1 MPNHN
6 NRQLRE
12 EEEEAPRRARAARPP
27 TARGRRSHP
36 PTRPAAFCSDGTL
49 LALGAAPKK
58 GDISRYRTQG
68 HTEVARRAAAA
79 RLRPDPPAA
88 AAKRRRCD
96 ACEEDPSA
104 HSFFSI
110 GVDKRGWEVLYC
122 CPARARRKEPYSSSE
137 HTFKRIEAAME
148 RARPAGTGKFV
159 MAVDLHGLGVRDLD
173 PRTGTICTSAFL
185 AHLPGQIG
193 QCCILDAP
201 LLFKFSWRL
210 IAALLDAET
219 AEKVQMLRGESMHT
233 TLKSTATQRGG
244 LREVPKMSAAGLDH
258 LPPSYAE
265 LVQPMDNRPPTV
277 PATPPTA
284 ADGAAAADHADKEE
298 MMVKIEDPQQQPLTT
313 AALLA
318 MYDDTEEFV

>member
-1 MPNHN
+1 
-6 NRQLRE
+6 
-12 EEEEAPRRARAARPP
+12 
-27 TARGRRSHP
+27 
-36 PTRPAAFCSDGTL
+36 
-49 LALGAAPKK
+49 
-58 GDISRYRTQG
+58 
-68 HTEVARRAAAA
+68 
-79 RLRPDPPAA
+79 
-88 AAKRRRCD
+88 
-96 ACEEDPSA
+96 
-104 HSFFSI
+104 
-110 GVDKRGWEVLYC
+110 
-122 CPARARRKEPYSSSE
+122 
-137 HTFKRIEAAME
+137 ME

-201 LLFKFSWRL
+201 LIFKFSWRL

-219 AEKVQMLRGESMHT
+219 AAKVQMLRGESMHT
-233 TLKSTATQRGG
+233 YFEKYCYPRQAAF
-244 LREVPKMSAAGLDH
+244 LREVLKMSARPGLDH